1 MYNQVV
7 KARTADRAGLLHK
20 RKKVIGKMIGIDV
33 TSIVLGCLTL
43 AGGCGWVIDRRKYKV
58 EVKKLEAEVKQME
71 AESKQKYMDLAKEY
85 VEEFRKNI
93 GEPLQQEVGEL
104 RKEVK
109 ELKDAVEGINDCPY
123 RAECPVRDR
132 MRHGAAHGDK

>member
-1 MYNQVV
+1 
-7 KARTADRAGLLHK
+7 
-20 RKKVIGKMIGIDV
+20 MIGIDV
-33 TSIVLGCLTL
+33 TSIVLGVLTL
-43 AGGCGWVIDRRKYKV
+43 AGGCGWVIDRRKYK
-58 EVKKLEAEVKQME
+58 AEVQ
-71 AESKQKYMDLAKEY
+71 QKYMDLAKEY
-85 VEEFRKNI
+85 VEEFRRNI

-132 MRHGAAHGDK
+132 MQRTAKRDVR

>member
-1 MYNQVV
+1 
-7 KARTADRAGLLHK
+7 
-20 RKKVIGKMIGIDV
+20 MIGIDV
-33 TSIVLGCLTL
+33 TSIVLGVLTL
-43 AGGCGWVIDRRKYKV
+43 AGGCGWVIDRRKYK
-58 EVKKLEAEVKQME
+58 AEVQ
-71 AESKQKYMDLAKEY
+71 QKYMDLAKEY
-85 VEEFRKNI
+85 VEEFRRNI

-132 MRHGAAHGDK
+132 MRHGAAHDDK

>member
-1 MYNQVV
+1 MAV
-7 KARTADRAGLLHK
+7 
-20 RKKVIGKMIGIDV
+20 DV
-33 TSIVLGCLTL
+33 TSIVLGVLTL
-43 AGGCGWVIDRRKYKV
+43 AGGCGWVVNHRKYKV
-58 EVKKLEAEVKQME
+58 EVKKLEV
-71 AESKQKYMDLAKEY
+71 DLAKEY
-85 VEEFRKNI
+85 VEEFRRNI

-132 MRHGAAHGDK
+132 MQRTARGDED

>member
-1 MYNQVV
+1 
-7 KARTADRAGLLHK
+7 
-20 RKKVIGKMIGIDV
+20 MIGIDV
-33 TSIVLGCLTL
+33 TSIVLGVLTQ
-43 AGGCGWVIDRRKYKV
+43 AGGCGWVIDRRKYK
-58 EVKKLEAEVKQME
+58 AEVQ
-71 AESKQKYMDLAKEY
+71 QKYMDLAKEY
-85 VEEFRKNI
+85 VEEFRRNI

-132 MRHGAAHGDK
+132 MRHGATHGC

>member
-1 MYNQVV
+1 M
-7 KARTADRAGLLHK
+7 T
-20 RKKVIGKMIGIDV
+20 IDW
-33 TSIVLGCLTL
+33 TSIILGLMTL
-43 AGGCGWVIDRRKYKV
+43 VGGCGWVVNHRKYKQ
-58 EVKKLEAEVKQME
+58 EVKHLEAENRQM
-71 AESKQKYMDLAKEY
+71 YMDLAKEY
-85 VEEFRKNI
+85 VEEFRRNI

-132 MRHGAAHGDK
+132 MQRAARGGEV

>member
-1 MYNQVV
+1 
-7 KARTADRAGLLHK
+7 
-20 RKKVIGKMIGIDV
+20 
-33 TSIVLGCLTL
+33 
-43 AGGCGWVIDRRKYKV
+43 
-58 EVKKLEAEVKQME
+58 ME
-71 AESKQKYMDLAKEY
+71 AEQKQKYMDLAKEY
-85 VEEFRKNI
+85 VEEFRRNI

-132 MRHGAAHGDK
+132 MQQHA

>member
-1 MYNQVV
+1 
-7 KARTADRAGLLHK
+7 
-20 RKKVIGKMIGIDV
+20 MIGIDV
-33 TSIVLGCLTL
+33 TSIVLGVLTL
-43 AGGCGWVIDRRKYKV
+43 AGGCGWVIDRRKYK
-58 EVKKLEAEVKQME
+58 AEVQ
-71 AESKQKYMDLAKEY
+71 QKYMDLAKEY
-85 VEEFRKNI
+85 VEEFRRNI

-132 MRHGAAHGDK
+132 MRHGATHGDA

>member
-1 MYNQVV
+1 M
-7 KARTADRAGLLHK
+7 TALNWTE
-20 RKKVIGKMIGIDV
+20 II
-33 TSIVLGCLTL
+33 LGVLTL
-43 AGGCGWVIDRRKYKV
+43 LGGCGWVLNRK
-58 EVKKLEAEVKQME
+58 
-71 AESKQKYMDLAKEY
+71 KYRLDLAKEY
-85 VEEFRKNI
+85 VEEFRRNI

-132 MRHGAAHGDK
+132 MQQHA

>member
-1 MYNQVV
+1 
-7 KARTADRAGLLHK
+7 
-20 RKKVIGKMIGIDV
+20 MIGIDV

-43 AGGCGWVIDRRKYKV
+43 AGGCGWVIDRRKYK
-58 EVKKLEAEVKQME
+58 AEVQ
-71 AESKQKYMDLAKEY
+71 QKYMDLAKEY

-132 MRHGAAHGDK
+132 MRHGAAHDDK

>member
-1 MYNQVV
+1 M
-7 KARTADRAGLLHK
+7 T
-20 RKKVIGKMIGIDV
+20 GIDV
-33 TSIVLGCLTL
+33 TSIVLGVLTL
-43 AGGCGWVIDRRKYKV
+43 AGGCGWVIDRRKYK
-58 EVKKLEAEVKQME
+58 AEVQ
-71 AESKQKYMDLAKEY
+71 QKYMDLAKEY

-132 MRHGAAHGDK
+132 MRYGAAHDDK

>member
-1 MYNQVV
+1 
-7 KARTADRAGLLHK
+7 
-20 RKKVIGKMIGIDV
+20 MIGIDV
-33 TSIVLGCLTL
+33 TSIVLGVLTL
-43 AGGCGWVIDRRKYKV
+43 AGGCGWVIDRRKYK
-58 EVKKLEAEVKQME
+58 AEVQ
-71 AESKQKYMDLAKEY
+71 QKYMDLAKEY
-85 VEEFRKNI
+85 VEEFRRNI

-132 MRHGAAHGDK
+132 MQRTARGGEV

>member
-1 MYNQVV
+1 
-7 KARTADRAGLLHK
+7 
-20 RKKVIGKMIGIDV
+20 MIGIDV
-33 TSIVLGCLTL
+33 TSIVLGVLTL
-43 AGGCGWVIDRRKYKV
+43 AGGCGWVIDRRKYK
-58 EVKKLEAEVKQME
+58 AEVQ
-71 AESKQKYMDLAKEY
+71 QKYMDLAKEY
-85 VEEFRKNI
+85 VEEFRQNI

-132 MRHGAAHGDK
+132 MRHGATHGDA

>member
-1 MYNQVV
+1 M
-7 KARTADRAGLLHK
+7 
-20 RKKVIGKMIGIDV
+20 IDV
-33 TSIVLGCLTL
+33 TSIVLGFLTL
-43 AGGCGWVIDRRKYKV
+43 AGGCGWAIDRRKYK
-58 EVKKLEAEVKQME
+58 AEVQ
-71 AESKQKYMDLAKEY
+71 QKYMDLAKEY

-132 MRHGAAHGDK
+132 MRKQ

>member
-1 MYNQVV
+1 
-7 KARTADRAGLLHK
+7 
-20 RKKVIGKMIGIDV
+20 MIGIDV
-33 TSIVLGCLTL
+33 TSIVLGVLTQ
-43 AGGCGWVIDRRKYKV
+43 AGGCGWVIDRRKYK
-58 EVKKLEAEVKQME
+58 AEVQ
-71 AESKQKYMDLAKEY
+71 QKYMDLAKEY
-85 VEEFRKNI
+85 VEEFRRNI

-132 MRHGAAHGDK
+132 MRHGATHGDA

>member
-1 MYNQVV
+1 
-7 KARTADRAGLLHK
+7 
-20 RKKVIGKMIGIDV
+20 MIGIDV
-33 TSIVLGCLTL
+33 TSIVLGVLTL
-43 AGGCGWVIDRRKYKV
+43 AGGCGWVIDRRKYK
-58 EVKKLEAEVKQME
+58 AEVQ
-71 AESKQKYMDLAKEY
+71 QKYMDLAKEY

-132 MRHGAAHGDK
+132 MRHGATHGDA